1 MRALV
6 VDDSKPSRSILVR
19 ALRDLRFE
27 CIEAANGAEAL
38 AALTAARPDLVT
50 IDWHMP
56 VMDGIELVR
65 RLRRAPAHRDLKLLM
80 VSTENDTDRI
90 ATAIEAG
97 VDEFLSKPFTPE
109 ALARKLVAL
118 GVCTAAE
125 AAGAGGRGPIRVLV
139 VDDSATIR
147 AALSAALA
155 ADPDL
160 QVVGTAI
167 NGQVALAAIAASPPD
182 LVLLDVEMPVLDGI
196 STLREIRRLRPKL
209 PVLMFSSLTER
220 GSKATLDALLA
231 GANDYVAKPAGLTPE
246 EVSAR
251 IRDEVIVKI
260 KALVSRG

>member
-1 MRALV
+1 
-6 VDDSKPSRSILVR
+6 
-19 ALRDLRFE
+19 
-27 CIEAANGAEAL
+27 
-38 AALTAARPDLVT
+38 
-50 IDWHMP
+50 
-56 VMDGIELVR
+56 
-65 RLRRAPAHRDLKLLM
+65 M

-260 KALVSRG
+260 KALVSRGGPAPRGGPAVPARTAAPARRGPIRGVVIAVSTGGPTALAEVLPSF